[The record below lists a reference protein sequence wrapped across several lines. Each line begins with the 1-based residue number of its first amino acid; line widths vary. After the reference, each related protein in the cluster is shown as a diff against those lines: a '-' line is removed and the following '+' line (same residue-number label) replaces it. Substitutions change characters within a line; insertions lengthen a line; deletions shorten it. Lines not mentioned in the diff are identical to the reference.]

1 MGKKFEEALK
11 KVDAAKLYNYQD
23 AIKLAKGIA
32 YTKFDSSF
40 EIAIRL
46 GVDPKHADQQVRST
60 VVLPHGTGKKVK
72 ILVFAAGEK
81 AKEAEQAGADYVGA
95 DDYAEKIKKESW
107 TDFDFVVATP
117 DMMKIVG
124 QLGKI
129 LGPRGLMPNP
139 KTGTVT
145 FDVAKT
151 VKELKAGRIEFRT
164 EKTGI
169 VHGPFGKVSFDEQK
183 LNENFKAF
191 YEAVVRAK
199 PTGAKGQYIKSITI
213 STTMSPGIRINPSSA
228 AAV

>member
-1 MGKKFEEALK
+1 MGKKFEAALK
-11 KVDAAKLYNYQD
+11 KVDLTKSYNYQD
-23 AIKLAKGIA
+23 AIKLAKEIA

-40 EIAIRL
+40 EIAFRL

-72 ILVFAAGEK
+72 VLVFAAGEK
-81 AKEAEQAGADYVGA
+81 AKEAEQAGADFVGA
-95 DDYAEKIKKESW
+95 DDYAEKIKKEGW

-145 FDVAKT
+145 FDISKA

-164 EKTGI
+164 EKNGV
-169 VHGPFGKVSFDEQK
+169 VHGPFGKTSFNDQL

-191 YEAVVRAK
+191 FEAVMRAK
-199 PTGAKGQYIKSITI
+199 PTGAKGQYIKTITI
-213 STTMSPGIRINPSSA
+213 STTMGPGLRINPASA
-228 AAV
+228 TV

>member
-1 MGKKFEEALK
+1 MGKKFEAALK

-23 AIKLAKGIA
+23 AIKLAKEIV

-40 EIAIRL
+40 EIAFRL

-72 ILVFAAGEK
+72 VLVFAAGEK
-81 AKEAEQAGADYVGA
+81 AKEAEAAGADFVGA
-95 DDYAEKIKKESW
+95 DDYAEKIKKENW

-145 FDVAKT
+145 FDIAKA

-164 EKTGI
+164 EKNGI
-169 VHGPFGKVSFDEQK
+169 VHGPFGKVSFNEQQ

-191 YEAVVRAK
+191 FEALMRAK
-199 PTGAKGQYIKSITI
+199 PTGAKGQYIKTVTI
-213 STTMSPGIRINPSSA
+213 STTMGPGLRVNPA
-228 AAV
+228 TVLV

>member
-1 MGKKFEEALK
+1 MGKKFENAAK
-11 KVDAAKLYNYQD
+11 KVDEKKLYGYLD
-23 AIKLAKGIA
+23 AVKLAKELS
-32 YTKFDSSF
+32 YTKFDSTCEVAF
-40 EIAIRL
+40 RL
-46 GVDPKHADQQVRST
+46 GVDPKHADQQVRNT

-81 AKEAEQAGADYVGA
+81 AKEAEAAGADFVGA
-95 DDYAEKIKKESW
+95 DDYAEKIKKENW

-145 FDVAKT
+145 FEITKA

-169 VHGPFGKVSFDEQK
+169 VHGPFGKVSF
-183 LNENFKAF
+183 NEKQLAENLKSFF
-191 YEAVVRAK
+191 DAVMRAK
-199 PTGAKGQYIKSITI
+199 PTGAKGQYLKTVSI
-213 STTMSPGIRINPSSA
+213 STTMGPGIHINTSSFS
-228 AAV
+228 V

>member
-1 MGKKFEEALK
+1 MGKKFEAALK
-11 KVDAAKLYNYQD
+11 KVEPNKLYNFQD
-23 AIKLAKGIA
+23 AIKLAKEIA

-40 EIAIRL
+40 EIAIKL

-72 ILVFAAGEK
+72 VLVFAAGEK

-145 FDVAKT
+145 FDIAKA

-164 EKTGI
+164 EKNGI
-169 VHGPFGKVSFDEQK
+169 IHGPFGKSSFDDNK
-183 LNENFKAF
+183 LNENFRAF
-191 YEAVVRAK
+191 YDAVLRAK
-199 PTGAKGQYIKSITI
+199 PTGAKGQYIKTVTI
-213 STTMSPGIRINPSSA
+213 ATTMGPGLRINPASM
-228 AAV
+228 VN